1 METKILDIKSS
12 HTDADSTDNSQ
23 SSLINQEPIE
33 NTPFT
38 LITTDEGSFCAMGLY
53 RITEI
58 YPSKDE
64 AISKATSLTWNNLIT
79 VMMIIAEKM
88 KSTSIAQINDD
99 YFLEDEINKHC
110 SNPK

>member
-1 METKILDIKSS
+1 METKILDIASTP
-12 HTDADSTDNSQ
+12 TDADLMDNSP
-23 SSLINQEPIE
+23 SSLINQEPVE

-64 AISKATSLTWNNLIT
+64 AISKATSLTWNNLVT

-88 KSTSIAQINDD
+88 KSTSIAQIQNENQT
-99 YFLEDEINKHC
+99 LN
-110 SNPK
+110 

>member
-1 METKILDIKSS
+1 METKILDIASTP
-12 HTDADSTDNSQ
+12 TDANSMDNSQ

-58 YPSKDE
+58 YPTKNE
-64 AISKATSLTWNNLIT
+64 AISKATSITWNNLVT

-88 KSTSIAQINDD
+88 KSTSIAQIQNDNQT
-99 YFLEDEINKHC
+99 LN
-110 SNPK
+110 

>member
-1 METKILDIKSS
+1 METKILDIAST
-12 HTDADSTDNSQ
+12 HTDADLMDNSR
-23 SSLINQEPIE
+23 SSLINQEPVE

-64 AISKATSLTWNNLIT
+64 AISKATSLTWNNLVT

-88 KSTSIAQINDD
+88 KSTSIAQIQNENQT
-99 YFLEDEINKHC
+99 LN
-110 SNPK
+110 